1 MARTNMTDIIALFR
15 TFRADISSSVLSDG
29 QVQNIFD
36 INRQRIDRISL
47 SPDAS
52 NIVFE
57 APFKLIESAPTM
69 INPSDTVVN
78 VNATESNNI
87 NGIYV
92 FDSEQSLPIRMKGW
106 RHNLFYTLSL
116 AYRMIAQSD
125 DAWDRYKR
133 GNVEFT
139 RRQFDTMADEFERLG
154 FETKTTRLDRG

>member
-36 INRQRIDRISL
+36 INRQRVDRISL

-57 APFKLIESAPTM
+57 APFKFIESAPTM
-69 INPSDTVVN
+69 IDSSDSVVTVN
-78 VNATESNNI
+78 STNSNNI

-92 FDSEQSLPIRMKGW
+92 FDSEQNLPIRMKGW